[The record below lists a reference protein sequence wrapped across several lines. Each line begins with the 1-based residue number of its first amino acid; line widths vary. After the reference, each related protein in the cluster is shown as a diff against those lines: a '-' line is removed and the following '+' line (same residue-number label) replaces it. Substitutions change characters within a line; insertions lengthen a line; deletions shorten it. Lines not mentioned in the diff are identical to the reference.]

1 MSDLFNSFSFDLQR
15 FDDVLY
21 SQASLSQ
28 GATVPAEGSFATS
41 LSGAYFWNSG
51 NEVISIT
58 GATANRVSLIGA
70 DVASLTATVTSGSGS
85 ATVETEVPYYVVTNV
100 PQIDFGGQAATVAAV
115 NRQAP
120 TFTGLGT
127 SVSFVR
133 GGSTATFGLSGSNN
147 SLQSAYNADANRAEL
162 TGFTFGATGNAITI
176 PTLLSA
182 LTGDDGFAITASG
195 ESAVAIAN
203 VFDTNGIKNL
213 QTEYTITQQR
223 AGATA
228 SFLVTGFTDS
238 AAVLLS
244 DPDEGT
250 ALLTLTKSGATSGTQ
265 LVLTGDAAGVDL
277 SEIVMAANDSLTGTD
292 LNILGADDGITLSY
306 LSGGSRVTVSSN
318 INFEDLESGT
328 ATLTYGGSSFAL
340 DGLYAESDSI
350 TLNGAIA
357 EASGAITFDTDGN
370 ITTASLTGGEIGVG
384 SREPSDE
391 ESANYYIKIDNAD
404 GDGSIGGSVNV
415 TFGGTGTRTSVA
427 GISVVD
433 TEDAVIEISGTS
445 ALKNGVTVDGVSVNV
460 SANDLE
466 NIRYVVTEGIPSGF
480 SGYFTF
486 DTGDAR
492 LTVKNTSGSAIIVPA
507 GDAPERGFYIGS
519 TQYEYSIAEPGDDG
533 LGSYFVVNGTS
544 VDRFVFGTTEDAADD
559 YIDIIG
565 GGTAP
570 AIYYNGATVP
580 VEVSSSSDY
589 RIGMEDGNF
598 YIGVGDGAKVTV
610 DGVEMTF
617 SMTEGE
623 NFANIYFD
631 ATTYEL
637 LYVDAGAWDQYS
649 IDFVNATDV
658 ATNEKGIIVNG
669 DAEDT
674 DGIHVDSGVFT
685 YEVDSDSY
693 KIVEKF
699 ADGRTIVIGEDAEVD
714 KIVPQSSSK
723 TVTLGEDTYTFTT
736 SGNAYFTGSE
746 EDGYS
751 FVFVD
756 KGDSLVVPASANF
769 DITSCQFQGTGRNAV
784 AVDLVPNGELDVD
797 SLDDGYTITMT
808 DVGTTSATF
817 ALSGLSNG
825 AVISFFNTGDSVNSG
840 EFTFGGEG
848 GEFVFNASL
857 SSATAEVASV
867 SAAGVNTN
875 TDGSV
880 AFDLGAA
887 SIIAAGNFSIDGAEV
902 QIVVDEDDQDGYTYY
917 NQDGSGAIYGID
929 ADASIYSAG
938 NIEKIYVP
946 NPDEGSINFVF
957 GAGTEDSVTFA
968 ALGARNGIANEP
980 YFNITDGEVSGFTFI
995 NNEDQISGAIP
1006 DDFEL
1011 TNGADGNTFKS
1022 PAISETEAGTADTAI
1037 ITKEGEEVFSI
1048 ALGGQS
1054 EGRTVTFPQ
1063 NEGTQ
1068 IDIIADSADTSGDA
1082 YTHIYF
1088 NDGGELVSLSGLTAV
1103 GDEVKFYNAV
1113 GPVSIDG
1120 AMVDIEGGQFRYRV
1134 NDNSEVEIV
1143 GLGGDVHVIDAM
1155 GVESV
1160 WTEPN
1165 EDVNV
1170 TFDEGDDA
1178 AVFGVSGAADP
1189 DGVAF
1194 QLEGLTVA
1202 GISSVDADV
1211 TVSGALSTVGEVNG
1225 ISFDIV
1231 ESYSERLGA
1240 GDGTFAVVGS
1250 ESGGIEKFTELEGIV
1265 TLTEAGGATQIE
1277 TDGVAV
1283 INHAGGRVHVMG
1295 DSAVTFGLDEN
1306 SIVSVSDFGDDVAA
1320 TIEGVLSGL
1329 TINGELIDVVGDG
1342 GAHGA
1347 GGAEKIVYKTDGN
1360 GNDSLVGIDDAGEG
1374 VEINAIGGASI
1385 VQTYGDGNFT
1395 FNLGGDSQSFEV
1407 AGESASQLNYII
1419 EDDVVVAI
1427 NGLEGSVT
1435 SEFSDGITINEEET
1449 IIVDGDEDGFTVA
1462 KTDSGYE
1469 ISGVSAGAVIDATGV
1484 SSTVLADGVGEYTF
1498 NNGTFTVSGD
1508 DVEFSV
1514 DENGNVV
1521 SVAGAS
1527 SVDFDP
1533 TDPDAPAPTIGGGS
1547 VLVIDE
1553 NGNPTQWALGDGV
1566 LSVLHDGDTVISADS
1581 ATTIRATAGV
1591 ENIGFGN
1598 YDGAQEFNITNDAD
1612 GADFIVASGSV
1623 AVTAVEGLSAGAL
1636 VEGTLN
1642 DVKSING
1649 TAIDIV
1655 ETVNEDAALGDGRFA
1670 VQVNEGGISQIL
1682 GLGGNVTVNDAGG
1695 ASKAITNE
1703 EGLFTFAG
1711 GQSFEVIDDDYVEFS
1726 LDENSSVT
1734 AIEAVNIDAIVN
1746 DEERGALIGGNLN
1759 GVSINGSSAIDVEG
1773 DADNLLGAFAG
1784 ESSVLILGGVGG
1796 DNVTVNNA
1804 GGAVAIF
1811 TDQSG
1816 TYTFNNAAGET
1827 FTVTEDENGADFGI
1841 EDGRVSTIFGL
1852 SGAVTGD
1859 FQEAIAVNG
1868 NEVQITGDSSIMVVS
1883 EDNVIE
1889 GIAGVNGG
1897 ASILNAGGASEVM
1910 TSGDGEFTF
1919 FEQAGGTSQ
1928 VFNTT
1933 LGTDDDGLFT
1943 FELDANGSVTGV
1955 EGFQNGTL
1963 AVDSNTGALDLNLEQ
1978 IAGQSLVFT
1987 AENASA
1993 VPTFMVTD
2001 YEVTGVSGANVVNGL
2016 QNGEVTMSGTG
2027 IVNNNNIG
2035 IIDADNYYKV
2045 VVANGEVTAA
2055 TEVTGDATVNVA
2067 GISVSA
2073 EIGDPD
2079 KYPNGGN
2086 NFLVN
2091 GNNFQFDDSDGEFSF
2106 TTADTNA
2113 ANQGDLTAIYDL
2125 DGEVTIANANGT
2137 FDISINGASVGVT
2150 TSAGDDVIITA
2161 GDNGIS
2167 HVDALANGATVT
2179 IANDNSPSVQMA
2191 NDLTEIANST
2201 IQSVYYDDGTLN
2213 YRYGEGAI
2221 TALDDNATVVA
2232 TRFSTLDAYTTNGRA
2247 YDTLNNYMVGTGNG
2261 DSAYNPVSDELT
2273 LVRSNTSIA
2282 DIRTMLGLPD
2292 NYTVNGAI
2300 YGGHLDNTGDE
2311 PLNKE
2316 ATDSLFSS
2324 EEPQDLD
2331 RPIRLYADNYNGD
2344 GDDGDN
2350 KVAQDIDFANA
2361 SIANQNG
2368 SVNDF
2373 AKEVILYRGKQNVTL
2388 NNAGGNMVHISNG
2401 DSNSVNW
2408 SILTV
2413 NGITYYVREDT
2424 TYVDPSLRAQGEKNI
2439 TLGSGGDVVIVDEGA
2454 APGNVVNILGG
2465 AGNDTIFVRGMLE
2478 SEYVGL
2484 DNHGQ
2489 YVFERPHSSAQVNVN
2504 MNSGGDDRIV
2514 TYARSNARIALNNY
2528 QASTGA
2534 GIQIDDL
2541 NAEDIAK
2548 AVTDNFIK
2556 FGDGVI
2562 SVLSGHTV
2570 GGAEENAQVE
2580 FVEHTA
2586 SVDGVIA
2593 NIYNPYGA
2601 KQAVGFTNSAGGLID
2616 GSASA
2621 DNLILLGNRDDT
2633 KEGGSTLIGGIGDDT
2648 IYAGGSDLISAGHG
2662 YNQIILNNT
2671 NTATM
2676 NDNTRDGAEIVISDG
2691 RTTITNAI
2699 NAFNEYHGDTLSYN
2713 LSDAGMNIK
2722 FDATN
2727 DRIIL
2732 ENTNDNVEYAV
2743 LTGAMTDAENQAG
2756 GYAATLPGSSLPS
2769 ADNADAPNLNAT
2781 SALYVNQLVKDLATD
2796 TTWKMAIGAEGS
2808 VIDVKADED
2817 ARANYYKGENIGVTF
2832 EKYSGE
2838 VLVDLSDTT
2847 EATHMLSYTDPGVDA
2862 DVRYEGVISLQAG
2875 TGNTIFKGSDN
2886 NETLIAGSGNTS
2898 MYGADGN
2905 NLLVGYTGDA
2915 TTKTGHTTFWVLGYE
2930 GGANNTIQG
2939 FAFINDDKWT
2949 NNSIAADAMEV
2960 QVETN
2965 YVKSADINESG
2976 QLVLEVTNRTY
2987 ADVSESVIIED
2998 GVTTGIDHIRDITFT
3013 ATNSNGDSVVGQVAD
3028 DNLYIDR
3035 FANYF
3040 VATGKNATVNVSDA
3054 EVTDIAKV
3062 WLANEA
3068 SGKTFVG
3075 DVHDID
3081 ATAFTGKAEL
3091 AGNDYNNV
3099 IVAGSGETS
3108 LWGGNFGDDAL
3119 IGGAGKDTFYYQYGN
3134 GQDTISGAKEGDVV
3148 NLAMVSL
3155 DKITEANI
3163 EDGKLSFYDGG
3174 SLTVTEN
3181 FDKLT
3186 FIVNGNETW
3195 KVKNGAWEKQATT
3208 NQ

>member
-115 NRQAP
+115 NHQAP

-162 TGFTFGATGNAITI
+162 TGFTFGATGNSITI
-176 PTLLSA
+176 PTLLSG
-182 LTGDDGFAITASG
+182 LTGEDGFAITASG
-195 ESAVAIAN
+195 ESAVAISN

-391 ESANYYIKIDNAD
+391 ESANYYIKINNAD

-415 TFGGTGTRTSVA
+415 TFGGTSTRTSVA

-466 NIRYVVTEGIPSGF
+466 NIRYVVTEGIPDGF
-480 SGYFTF
+480 NGYFTF

-492 LTVKNTSGSAIIVPA
+492 LTVKNTSGSAIIIPA

-519 TQYEYSIAEPGDDG
+519 TKYEYSIAEPGDDG

-699 ADGRTIVIGEDAEVD
+699 ADGRTIVIGEDAEVN

-902 QIVVDEDDQDGYTYY
+902 QIVVDEDDQNGYTYY

-968 ALGARNGIANEP
+968 AIGARNGIANEP

-1054 EGRTVTFPQ
+1054 ADEVTMQGRTVTFPQ

-1088 NDGGELVSLSGLTAV
+1088 NDDGELVSLSGLTAV

-1113 GPVSIDG
+1113 GEVSIDG
-1120 AMVDIEGGQFRYRV
+1120 TTVDIEGGQFIYRV
-1134 NDNSEVEIV
+1134 NDDSEAEIV

-1155 GVESV
+1155 GVDAV

-1170 TFDEGDDA
+1170 TFGEGTSA
-1178 AVFGVSGAADP
+1178 AVFGVSGANDDSGVQFFLDGISVTGISSIDNASVTGALNGLTMNGNEAAIDVTGDADDEFTFMADADGNATLGAVGGDEVEIVNAGGASVIEVIQ
-1189 DGVAF
+1189 DGVYKYGDSEATLSGGDSSVLFGRQTIDGLSGTVTIDFSNGITVNGSEIQVTGDGDSAVYAVGDDVSVTRLGKLDGDVVIVTAQGVEEFAVDSNKDANVDFAF
-1194 QLEGLTVA
+1194 AGQGESFAVSSNGDEETVFTLVDSAVA
-1202 GISSVDADV
+1202 GISGIDE
-1211 TVSGALSTVGEVNG
+1211 GESINGDFSNG
-1225 ISFDIV
+1225 ITV
-1231 ESYSERLGA
+1231 
-1240 GDGTFAVVGS
+1240 
-1250 ESGGIEKFTELEGIV
+1250 
-1265 TLTEAGGATQIE
+1265 
-1277 TDGVAV
+1277 
-1283 INHAGGRVHVMG
+1283 
-1295 DSAVTFGLDEN
+1295 
-1306 SIVSVSDFGDDVAA
+1306 
-1320 TIEGVLSGL
+1320 
-1329 TINGELIDVVGDG
+1329 
-1342 GAHGA
+1342 
-1347 GGAEKIVYKTDGN
+1347 
-1360 GNDSLVGIDDAGEG
+1360 
-1374 VEINAIGGASI
+1374 
-1385 VQTYGDGNFT
+1385 
-1395 FNLGGDSQSFEV
+1395 
-1407 AGESASQLNYII
+1407 
-1419 EDDVVVAI
+1419 
-1427 NGLEGSVT
+1427 
-1435 SEFSDGITINEEET
+1435 NEEET
-1449 IIVDGDEDGFTVA
+1449 IEITGDDDGVTVT

-1484 SSTVLADGVGEYTF
+1484 SSTVIAESAGEYTF

-1514 DENGNVV
+1514 DDLGNVV
-1521 SVAGAS
+1521 SVDGAS
-1527 SVDFDP
+1527 SIEFDP
-1533 TDPDAPAPTIGGGS
+1533 TDPDAPSPTINGGGS

-1711 GQSFEVIDDDYVEFS
+1711 GQSFEVIDDEYVEFS

-1784 ESSVLILGGVGG
+1784 ESGVLILGGVGG

-1933 LGTDDDGLFT
+1933 LGTDDDGLFI

-1963 AVDSNTGALDLNLEQ
+1963 AVDSNTSALDLNLEQ

-1987 AENASA
+1987 AESASA
-1993 VPTFMVTD
+1993 VPTFTVTE

-2027 IVNNNNIG
+2027 TVNNKNIG
-2035 IIDADNYYKV
+2035 IVDADNYYKV

-2073 EIGDPD
+2073 EIGDSLALA
-2079 KYPNGGN
+2079 NGGN
-2086 NFLVN
+2086 NFLIN
-2091 GNNFQFDDSDGEFSF
+2091 GDNFQFADSDGEFSF
-2106 TTADTNA
+2106 TTADTTA

-2125 DGEVTIANANGT
+2125 DGEVTIANTNGT
-2137 FDISINGASVGVT
+2137 FDISINGTSVGVT

-2221 TALDDNATVVA
+2221 TALDDNATVAA

-2261 DSAYNPVSDELT
+2261 DSAYNPISDELT

-2282 DIRTMLGLPD
+2282 EIRTMLGLPD

-2331 RPIRLYADNYNGD
+2331 RPIRLYADNYTGD

-2368 SVNDF
+2368 SVDDF

-2388 NNAGGNMVHISNG
+2388 NNAGGNMVQIANG
-2401 DSNSVNW
+2401 GSNSASV
-2408 SILTV
+2408 SALTV
-2413 NGITYYVREDT
+2413 NGITYYVAEDT
-2424 TYVDPSLRAQGEKNI
+2424 TYIAPSLRAQGEKNI

-2489 YVFERPHSSAQVNVN
+2489 YVFERPHSSAQVNVT
-2504 MNSGGDDRIV
+2504 MTAGGDDRIV

-2548 AVTDNFIK
+2548 AVTDNFIR

-2586 SVDGVIA
+2586 SVDGVLA

-2601 KQAVGFTNSAGGLID
+2601 KQAVGFTNSAGGLVD

-2648 IYAGGSDLISAGHG
+2648 IYAGGSDLINAGHG

-2769 ADNADAPNLNAT
+2769 ADNADAPNLEAT
-2781 SALYVNQLVKDLATD
+2781 NSLYVNQLVKDLATD

-3028 DNLYIDR
+3028 NNLYIDR